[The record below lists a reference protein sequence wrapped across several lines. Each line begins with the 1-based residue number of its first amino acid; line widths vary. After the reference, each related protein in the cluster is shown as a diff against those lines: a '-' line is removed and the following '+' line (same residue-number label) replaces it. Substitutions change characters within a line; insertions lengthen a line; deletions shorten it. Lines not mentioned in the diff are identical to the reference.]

1 MLERLHWLGHSS
13 FSLQGPPLIYIDP
26 VGITRNAFLADVILI
41 SEASYDHCSALD
53 VGKLSSP
60 QTIVVG
66 NDEVA
71 RALEGVAVSVLRP
84 WQSLTVDRARI
95 TAVTAAVEASA
106 PAGFAA
112 EDERRGTPRA
122 SLGYLISLD
131 YYDVYYAGATVAV
144 PEIEI
149 HPDIAILPVR
159 DARSGLTSIDDSVA
173 AIRQMRPRWVIPS
186 HWSAGPGGGF
196 LDVKAFQAAVG
207 DLAEVV
213 IPDQV
218 L

>member
-1 MLERLHWLGHSS
+1 MLERIHWLGHSS

-26 VGITRNAFLADVILI
+26 VGITRNVFLADVILI
-41 SEASYDHCSALD
+41 SQASYDHCSALD
-53 VGKLSSP
+53 IHKLMGAE
-60 QTIVVG
+60 TIVVG

-71 RALEGVAVSVLRP
+71 RALEDVPVRVLRP

-95 TAVTAAVEASA
+95 TAV
-106 PAGFAA
+106 AA
-112 EDERRGTPRA
+112 ESPAPSEPSTGDSRQVAPRA

-173 AIRQMRPRWVIPS
+173 AIRRMRPRWVIPS

-196 LDVKAFQAAVG
+196 LDVKAFQAAIG
-207 DLAEVV
+207 ELAEVV
-213 IPDQV
+213 VPDQIA
-218 L
+218 

>member
-1 MLERLHWLGHSS
+1 MLERIHWLGHSS

-41 SEASYDHCSALD
+41 SQASYDHCSALD
-53 VGKLSSP
+53 VQKLSSP
-60 QTIVVG
+60 ETIVVG
-66 NDEVA
+66 NDEVT
-71 RALEGVAVSVLRP
+71 RALEDVSVRVLRP
-84 WQSLTVDRARI
+84 WQSLTVERARI
-95 TAVTAAVEASA
+95 TAVA
-106 PAGFAA
+106 AA
-112 EDERRGTPRA
+112 ETSVVASPALEDDRRGTPPA

-131 YYDVYYAGATVAV
+131 YYDLYYAGATVVV

-173 AIRQMRPRWVIPS
+173 AIRQMQPRWVIPS
-186 HWSAGPGGGF
+186 HWSSGPGGGF
-196 LDVKAFQAAVG
+196 LDVKAFQAAIG

-213 IPDQV
+213 IPDQIT
-218 L
+218 

>member
-1 MLERLHWLGHSS
+1 MLEQLHWLGHSS

-71 RALEGVAVSVLRP
+71 RVLEDVAVRVLRP

-95 TAVTAAVEASA
+95 TAVTAAAEASA
-106 PAGFAA
+106 PVVFPPPRTSSEA
-112 EDERRGTPRA
+112 RRAPA
-122 SLGYLISLD
+122 W
-131 YYDVYYAGATVAV
+131 AT
-144 PEIEI
+144 
-149 HPDIAILPVR
+149 
-159 DARSGLTSIDDSVA
+159 
-173 AIRQMRPRWVIPS
+173 
-186 HWSAGPGGGF
+186 
-196 LDVKAFQAAVG
+196 
-207 DLAEVV
+207 
-213 IPDQV
+213 
-218 L
+218 